1 MINIMKFLRT
11 NIVYIILIIICLYKS
26 LFINII
32 NNISYLFVKRDTL
45 DIAEIKLLKEEN
57 NYLINELESITNFNV
72 IDKYNYKLVRLTYM
86 SNYNA
91 IKFNINKGNQDEIS
105 IGNAVINNDGLV
117 GIIDYVSDNSSSV
130 INLKGISNLSIDIN
144 GNIGTIKYYNCEY
157 FIVDDILNDIA
168 VNDSV
173 YTSTYGTIKEKLF
186 VGIVNNIEII
196 DGKKIIYIK
205 SNVDFN
211 NINYLYVVTS

>member
-1 MINIMKFLRT
+1 MVNIMKFLRT

-57 NYLINELESITNFNV
+57 NYLINQLESITNFNA

-144 GNIGTIKYYNCEY
+144 GNIGTIKYYNGEY

-186 VGIVNNIEII
+186 VGIVNNVEII